1 MIENTPTYVQNYR
14 ISESL
19 SCGVLNPVTSK
30 TSSVTMYPGA
40 RSGSQNPMWRDQ
52 VKRGINATTDYS
64 RSGVIVD
71 QAEPVF
77 YDFSAKC
84 SQSQVNKGRS
94 RFSGEILEHPDLSDF
109 SGGPSFDPTSA
120 TNQAIMSFV
129 HDAKAQY
136 NSISGGVFLGEL
148 RETLS
153 MIRNPAKS
161 LRAKAQTYLDGLSGR
176 QSRFRTKRDAESFI
190 ANSWLEASYG
200 WMPLISDTK
209 AGAEA
214 LARLIHGDVRHST
227 VRGFGKAET
236 ASTPTFS
243 NYNVP
248 GFTLGQ
254 KETYLISRDTC
265 IIKGGVSAK
274 ATGPTLTNAA
284 HLFGF
289 TPEEFVPTIWNL
301 IPYSFLADYFLNVG
315 DILEAT
321 FFDRAGVSWVSRT
334 NLQEKVF
341 TSRVHHKRQGSSWSG
356 SSTGGSYVV
365 RQKSMSRSSSTPLV
379 PSFEVSL
386 PGAPQQWINM
396 AALAATH
403 RKLIP
408 YFH

>member
-1 MIENTPTYVQNYR
+1 MIENTPTYVQDYW

-19 SCGVLNPVTSK
+19 SCGVLNPITSK
-30 TSSVTMYPGA
+30 TSSITKYPGT

-52 VKRGINATTDYS
+52 VRRGINATTNYS
-64 RSGVIVD
+64 RSGFIVD
-71 QAEPVF
+71 QAVPVS

-84 SQSQVNKGRS
+84 SPGEVNKGRS
-94 RFSGEILEHPDLSDF
+94 RFSGEILVHPSPTDF
-109 SGGPSFDPTSA
+109 YGGPGFNPTSA

-176 QSRFRTKRDAESFI
+176 RSRFRTKRDAENFL

-227 VRGFGKAET
+227 VRGYGKVEN

-248 GFTLGQ
+248 YFTLGQ

-284 HLFGF
+284 NLFGF

-301 IPYSFLADYFLNVG
+301 IPYSFLADYFLNIG

-321 FFDRAGVSWVSRT
+321 FFDRAGISWVSRT
-334 NLQEKVF
+334 NLQEKIF
-341 TSRVHHKRQGSSWSG
+341 TSRIHHKRQSSAWSG

-365 RQKSMSRSSSTPLV
+365 RQKSMSRSPSTPLV

-403 RKLIP
+403 SKLIP